1 MVIVWI
7 RKKQFFYS
15 VKKINEEFMEII
27 VLLCACCFAAIA
39 GSTAI
44 VEAIKE
50 DKPQEECQCK

>member
-1 MVIVWI
+1 
-7 RKKQFFYS
+7 
-15 VKKINEEFMEII
+15 MEII